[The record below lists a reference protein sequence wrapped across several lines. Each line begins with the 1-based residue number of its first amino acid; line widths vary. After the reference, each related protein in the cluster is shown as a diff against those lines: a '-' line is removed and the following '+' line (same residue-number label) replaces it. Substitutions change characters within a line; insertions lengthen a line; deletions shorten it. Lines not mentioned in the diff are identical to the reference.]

1 MQPPDTTESD
11 PPRPPAS
18 FAKASEARAD
28 SAEASAAKA
37 ARADE
42 PREAPGRLRAL
53 ERTIAERDNELAWT
67 SERLVAELH
76 ERAAAQASALAA
88 ERFDPASG
96 LPNRRLFEEQLA
108 RAAIEHQG
116 AAEPAAV
123 LLVGVE
129 QLVALRGSMGF
140 RAADHAARLIGERLR
155 LAVRGCDLVG
165 RVGDGEFGVVLTH
178 LRASSDATPVAR
190 KLMDLIDAPLRLDGQ
205 EVRVSATMGVAVCP
219 ADGTDAESLMQRA
232 LSALQFARETSTRFY
247 QFFDPVVAQRE
258 SRRVQLQSD
267 LRHALQANEFLVHY
281 QPRVSV
287 RTRRVVGVEA
297 LVRWLHPRFGLLPA
311 GQFVDLAEE
320 SGLIVPIGEAV
331 LAQSCTAAADWPRE
345 IGLSVNL
352 SAREF
357 RGSDVNTIVDRILQK
372 TGLSPRRLQ
381 VEVTESSLGRQP
393 SEIEA
398 AVGRL
403 ARLRES
409 GVCVALDQFGTG
421 ACSLTLLR
429 DCWADALNIEGGFI
443 RGLAGDS
450 ASIAI
455 LRAITALGRHFG
467 AQVVAEGVETEE
479 QFELA
484 RRAGC
489 SQAQGYLFG
498 RPMPLPELNAYLAAD
513 RR

>member
-1 MQPPDTTESD
+1 MEPSDTTESD
-11 PPRPPAS
+11 PSRPSPAYAKGEPPA
-18 FAKASEARAD
+18 
-28 SAEASAAKA
+28 
-37 ARADE
+37 
-42 PREAPGRLRAL
+42 RLRAL

-67 SERLVAELH
+67 SERLIAELH

-88 ERFDPASG
+88 ERFDPATG

-123 LLVGVE
+123 LLVGVD

-165 RVGDGEFGVVLTH
+165 RIGDAEFGVVLTH

-190 KLMDLIDAPLRLDGQ
+190 KLIDLIDAPLRIDGQ
-205 EVRVSATMGVAVCP
+205 EFRVSAKMGVAVCP
-219 ADGTDAESLMQRA
+219 ADGTDADALMQRA
-232 LSALQFARETSTRFY
+232 LNALQFARETSTRFY
-247 QFFDPVVAQRE
+247 QFFDPIAAQRE
-258 SRRVQLQSD
+258 SRRLQLQAD
-267 LRHALQANEFLVHY
+267 LRYALQANEFLVHY

-287 RTRRVVGVEA
+287 RSRRVVGVEA
-297 LVRWLHPRFGLLPA
+297 LVRWLHPCFGLLPA

-331 LAQSCTAAADWPRE
+331 LAQSCAAAADWPRE

-357 RGSDVNTIVDRILQK
+357 RGSDVNTVVARILDK
-372 TGLSPRRLQ
+372 TALSPRRLQ
-381 VEVTESSLGRQP
+381 IEVTESSLGRQP
-393 SEIEA
+393 AEIEA
-398 AVGRL
+398 AIGRL

-409 GVCVALDQFGTG
+409 GVGVALDQFGTG

-429 DCWADALNIEGGFI
+429 DCFADALNIEGSFV
-443 RGLAGDS
+443 RSLAEDT
-450 ASIAI
+450 ASMAI
-455 LRAITALGRHFG
+455 LRAITTLGRHFG
-467 AQVVAEGVETEE
+467 ARVVAEGVESEE

-498 RPMPLPELNAYLAAD
+498 RPMPLPELNAFLAANG
-513 RR
+513 R